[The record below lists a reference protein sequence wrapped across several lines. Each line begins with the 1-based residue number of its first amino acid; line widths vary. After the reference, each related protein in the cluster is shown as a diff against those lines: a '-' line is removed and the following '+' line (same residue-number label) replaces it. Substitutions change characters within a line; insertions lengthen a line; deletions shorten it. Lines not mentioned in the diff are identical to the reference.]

1 MSPVSRAYKAGSIIY
16 FEGDKAE
23 TVFVLQTGT
32 VLLNYLSPDG
42 TGEVREN
49 IKSGEFFGVKSAL
62 GRFPREETATVVEDA
77 TSMVMTV
84 GEFEQL
90 VLHNHK
96 LVMKMLKVFSN
107 QLRRIG
113 KSIQNRMGTTDSE
126 PLGTGLFNIGE
137 NYLKNKKFNQ
147 ALYAYQ
153 KYLQYYPDEEYATI
167 CLQRIEMAQSGAA
180 TGYAVASDGS
190 SFVSQPATKPD
201 QAAASEP
208 EPVAEPAPLEANNG
222 IGIAKRY
229 FDAFSLYSSERYE
242 EAYKLYRSIL
252 DAAGSGNDE
261 YVEKSYFDIGRCLF
275 NLNKLPEAISQLTV
289 MIKTF
294 PTSKNLKAALFYIG
308 KCYVSLGD
316 SERAKGFYNKVRM
329 MPPNESINK
338 RAQKAIEELGG
349 GV

>member
-1 MSPVSRAYKAGSIIY
+1 MSPVSRVYKAGSIIY

-23 TVFVLQTGT
+23 TVFVLQTGI
-32 VLLNYLSPDG
+32 VLLTYLSAEG
-42 TGEVREN
+42 AGEVREN

-62 GRFPREETATVVEDA
+62 GRFPREETATVLADA
-77 TSMVMTV
+77 TTMVMTV
-84 GEFEQL
+84 AEFEQL
-90 VLHNHK
+90 VLQNHK

-113 KSIQNRMGTTDSE
+113 KSIQTRMGTADSE
-126 PLGTGLFNIGE
+126 PPGTGLFNIGE
-137 NYLKNKKFNQ
+137 NYLKSKKFNQ

-153 KYLQYYPDEEYATI
+153 KYLQYYPDGEYATI
-167 CLQRIEMAQSGAA
+167 CLQRVEMAQSGAA

-190 SFVSQPATKPD
+190 SFVSQPAPKAGPAAV
-201 QAAASEP
+201 QADAA
-208 EPVAEPAPLEANNG
+208 AEPAAALDGDSG

-229 FDAFSLYSSERYE
+229 FDAFSLYSSEKYE

-252 DAAGSGNDE
+252 DTAGGGDDE
-261 YVEKSYFDIGRCLF
+261 YVEKTYFDIGRCLF
-275 NLNKLPEAISQLTV
+275 NMNKPQDAITQLTA
-289 MIKTF
+289 MIKSF
-294 PTSKNLKAALFYIG
+294 PNSQNLKPALFHIG
-308 KCYVSLGD
+308 KCHAMLGD
-316 SERAKGFYNKVRM
+316 NEKAKGFYNKVRM